1 MHQTT
6 TPSTRQGLLM
16 FFALLAGY
24 TAFAANW
31 VAGSSLGG
39 HITEHYFAG
48 QEVPSVVK
56 QVVNY
61 SITIAR
67 IFANFLAAFV
77 LLRLG
82 IKRAASLAVVLLLFA
97 LVAIWMPNYYLYVL
111 SRMIM
116 AVGASMVMVYMN
128 PVVSRFVARDQK
140 VVFSTLITLSYNV
153 GAFVVA
159 LAFAFWLDA
168 MHHNWQLTMT
178 AFSSIFVLVAL
189 FWFAVAADF
198 DTGASADSVPEN
210 YGYRQALADSFNWT
224 FALGF
229 AGFLFLYVMAL
240 TTYPAVLPKHLPLL
254 HTGWITLAVAG
265 GGIAG
270 AFLGTVAGR
279 QPRPRRPMCAL
290 FGSLMI
296 GFMLLGFLLA
306 RFWAPASYVCL
317 FLSGF
322 FMFSQYSIF
331 LNMPH
336 ELPNMNPQK
345 VTLIFGVIWALAYS
359 FYTLFNILWSFVLD
373 HLGWNASMVFYFG
386 LSSLYLLA
394 LIRLPE
400 TYRLQ

>member
-1 MHQTT
+1 MEKTM
-6 TPSTRQGLLM
+6 PSTRQGLLM

-31 VAGSSLGG
+31 VAGSSLSG

-48 QEVPSVVK
+48 QAVPSVIK

-61 SITIAR
+61 SITVAR

-82 IKRAASLAVVLLLFA
+82 IKRAASLAVLLLLFA
-97 LVAIWMPNYYLYVL
+97 LVAIWLPNYYLYVL
-111 SRMIM
+111 ARMIM
-116 AVGASMVMVYMN
+116 AVGGSMVMVYMN
-128 PVVSRFVARDQK
+128 PLVSRFVAREQK
-140 VVFSTLITLSYNV
+140 VVFSTLITVSYNV
-153 GAFVVA
+153 GAFIVA
-159 LAFAFWLDA
+159 LAFAFWLDL

-178 AFSSIFVLVAL
+178 AFSGLLVLVAL

-198 DTGASADSVPEN
+198 DTGGGGELKDN
-210 YGYRQALADSFNWT
+210 YGYGQALRDPFNWT

-229 AGFLFLYVMAL
+229 GGFLFLYVMSL
-240 TTYPAVLPKHLPLL
+240 TTYPAVLPQHLPLL
-254 HTGWITLAVAG
+254 HTGWITLSVAG

-279 QPRPRRPMCAL
+279 QRRPRRPMCAL
-290 FGSLMI
+290 FGCLMI
-296 GFMLLGFLLA
+296 GFMLLAFLVANWSPVL
-306 RFWAPASYVCL
+306 SYGCM

-345 VTLIFGVIWALAYS
+345 VTLIFGVIWALAYTS
-359 FYTLFNILWSFVLD
+359 YTLLNIIWSFVLD
-373 HLGWNASMVFYFG
+373 HLGWTASMIFYFG

-394 LIRLPE
+394 LWRLPE
-400 TYRLQ
+400 TYKPD